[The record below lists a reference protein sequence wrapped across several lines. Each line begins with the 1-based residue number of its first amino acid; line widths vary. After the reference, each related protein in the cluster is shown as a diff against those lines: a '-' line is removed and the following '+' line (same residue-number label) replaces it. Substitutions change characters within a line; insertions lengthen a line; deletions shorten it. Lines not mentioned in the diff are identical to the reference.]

1 MGTKYKVIVQPVDP
15 VTGHVTE
22 LSCKRVI
29 QKTIR
34 IATDLLDWYIKL
46 EMVQGKHDK
55 FYIIGGD
62 SDGLYLQ
69 YGRNGTQGRRCA
81 ALDSMGLA
89 YKLFEKIRKGYVMT
103 TDIPTWEKPFP
114 VLFNGVD
121 VSSLMVGS
129 THNVDLSIISP
140 MFKMVEKVKYENNQF
155 RALNGRDK
163 YVMTIPTSV
172 IADYLKGEAS

>member
-15 VTGHVTE
+15 LTKQVTE
-22 LSCKRVI
+22 LSCKGVI
-29 QKTIR
+29 DQTIR
-34 IATDLLDWYIKL
+34 TASDLLDWYIKL

-55 FYIIGGD
+55 FYIVGGD
-62 SDGLYLQ
+62 SYGLYLQ

-81 ALDSMGLA
+81 ASSSSGLA

-114 VLFNGVD
+114 VMFNGVD

-129 THNVDLSIISP
+129 THNVDLSTISP